1 MSKRQRTPT
10 KKLARTLSGMSIEE
24 PQTNELIE
32 LPVAEVAGR
41 VQSKRMWHRFF
52 KEHCKVYL

>member
-1 MSKRQRTPT
+1 
-10 KKLARTLSGMSIEE
+10 MSIEE